1 MPRSV
6 SLALVTLIAGVA
18 IGSVALASASSTAV
32 PRTMTLVSV
41 DTGTGDQYV
50 DVGTKGESIG
60 DMVIFTE
67 LLRDPRSANKV
78 VGHNE
83 ILCITVSR
91 NAGRCHGT
99 LFLPGGR
106 IEAAGTV
113 RFTTRTFRVP
123 IVGGTGSYAAAAGEL
138 VITSL
143 SDTRDRYVIR
153 LAA

>member
-1 MPRSV
+1 MRRSAP
-6 SLALVTLIAGVA
+6 LALVALIAGVA
-18 IGSVALASASSTAV
+18 IGSISLASASTAAA

-41 DTGTGDQYV
+41 DTGRDDHYV
-50 DVGTKGESIG
+50 DAGARGDSVGDTI
-60 DMVIFTE
+60 IFTE
-67 LLRDPRSANKV
+67 LLHDPSRANAV

-91 NAGRCHGT
+91 IAARCHGT

-113 RFTTRTFRVP
+113 RFRKTFRVP

-143 SDTRDRYVIR
+143 SEKRDRYVIR

>member
-1 MPRSV
+1 MPRSIP
-6 SLALVTLIAGVA
+6 LALVTLVAGVA
-18 IGSVALASASSTAV
+18 LGSVALASASSTAV
-32 PRTMTLVSV
+32 PRTMTLVAV
-41 DTGTGDQYV
+41 DTKSGDHYV
-50 DVGTKGESIG
+50 DLGAKGESIG
-60 DMVIFTE
+60 DTIIFTE
-67 LLRDPRSANKV
+67 LLRDPSRANKI

-91 NAGRCHGT
+91 IAARCHGT

-113 RFTTRTFRVP
+113 RFRKTFRVP

-138 VITSL
+138 VITAL
-143 SDTRDRYVIR
+143 GDTRDRYVIR

>member
-6 SLALVTLIAGVA
+6 PLALVTLIAGVA

-32 PRTMTLVSV
+32 PGTMTLISV
-41 DTGTGDQYV
+41 DTGSDHYI
-50 DVGTKGESIG
+50 DVGTKGESVG
-60 DMVIFTE
+60 DTVVFTE
-67 LLRDPRSANKV
+67 LLRDPGRANKV

-91 NAGRCHGT
+91 SAGRCHGT

-143 SDTRDRYVIR
+143 SVTRDRYVIR

>member
-1 MPRSV
+1 MPRSI
-6 SLALVTLIAGVA
+6 SFALVTFIAGVA
-18 IGSVALASASSTAV
+18 IGSVALASASSEAI

-41 DTGTGDQYV
+41 DARSGDQYV
-50 DVGTKGESIG
+50 DIGPKGESIG
-60 DMVIFTE
+60 DTVVFTE
-67 LLRDPRSANKV
+67 LLRDPRRANKV

-91 NAGRCHGT
+91 IAARCHGT
-99 LFLPGGR
+99 LFLPSGR

-113 RFTTRTFRVP
+113 RFTRTFRVP

>member
-1 MPRSV
+1 MRRTVPFAV
-6 SLALVTLIAGVA
+6 VALVAGVA
-18 IGSVALASASSTAV
+18 IGSVSLASASSPAV
-32 PRTMTLVSV
+32 PQSMTLVSV
-41 DTGTGDQYV
+41 DTVSGDHYV
-50 DVGTKGESIG
+50 DTGTKGESIG
-60 DMVIFTE
+60 DTVMFTE
-67 LLRDPRSANKV
+67 VLRDPSRANKV

-91 NAGRCHGT
+91 VAARCLGT

-113 RFTTRTFRVP
+113 RYRKTFRVP
-123 IVGGTGSYAAAAGEL
+123 IVGGTGSYADAAGEL

-143 SDTRDRYVIR
+143 SETRDRYVIR